1 LAHADGRVIA
11 VDIELSG
18 VPYAPVPEG
27 VRVFVR
33 LQPKARR
40 EGIEG
45 IVTEPDGRV
54 ALKVAVTAPPESGK
68 ANAALIAL
76 LGKSWRLP
84 KSAIEIV
91 GGATDRRKTLLLRGD
106 LASLQATLSAF
117 LASLAQSD

>member
-1 LAHADGRVIA
+1 M
-11 VDIELSG
+11 
-18 VPYAPVPEG
+18 PEG
-27 VRVFVR
+27 VRVRVR

-45 IVTEPDGRV
+45 IVTEADGRV

-68 ANAALIAL
+68 ANAALVAL

-106 LASLQATLSAF
+106 PASLVASISHF
-117 LASLAQSD
+117 LAREKS

>member
-1 LAHADGRVIA
+1 MMSRERRSPLATA
-11 VDIELSG
+11 
-18 VPYAPVPEG
+18 PEG

-40 EGIEG
+40 ERIEG
-45 IVTEPDGRV
+45 IVNEPDGRA
-54 ALKVAVTAPPESGK
+54 ALKVAVTAPPENGR
-68 ANAALIAL
+68 ANAALVAL

-106 LASLQATLSAF
+106 PASLHATLTAF
-117 LASLAQSD
+117 LASLAQPD

>member
-1 LAHADGRVIA
+1 M
-11 VDIELSG
+11 SG
-18 VPYAPVPEG
+18 VPYAVAPDG
-27 VRVFVR
+27 LRVFVR

-45 IVTEPDGRV
+45 IVAEPDGRI

-68 ANAALIAL
+68 ANAALVAL

-91 GGATDRRKTLLLRGD
+91 GGAADRRKTLLLRGD
-106 LASLQATLSAF
+106 PASLQATLSAH
-117 LASLAQSD
+117 LASLAQPD

>member
-1 LAHADGRVIA
+1 M
-11 VDIELSG
+11 SG
-18 VPYAPVPEG
+18 VPYALAPDG
-27 VRVFVR
+27 LRVFVR

-45 IVTEPDGRV
+45 VVTEADGRV

-68 ANAALIAL
+68 ANAALVAL

-91 GGATDRRKTLLLRGD
+91 GGAADRRKTLLLRGD
-106 LASLQATLSAF
+106 PASLFATISA
-117 LASLAQSD
+117 LIARETS

>member
-1 LAHADGRVIA
+1 MSLPPFEAK
-11 VDIELSG
+11 
-18 VPYAPVPEG
+18 PEG

-40 EGIEG
+40 QRIEG

-54 ALKVAVTAPPESGK
+54 AFKVAVTAPPEGGK

-76 LGKSWRLP
+76 LGKRWRLP

-106 LASLQATLSAF
+106 PASLQATLSAHI
-117 LASLAQSD
+117 ASLAKSD